1 MEEMWLARDNSGS
14 LHLFIYKPK
23 KYAKIWLS
31 KLGASNSSLDREL
44 FPYVKW
50 SDDEPTKVKLVI
62 ITNNMKI
69 MK

>member
-1 MEEMWLARDNSGS
+1 MWLARDKSGS

-23 KYAKIWLS
+23 KYAEIWLS

-62 ITNNMKI
+62 DK
-69 MK
+69 